1 MSRSNV
7 AASVRQRLLNR
18 AREEGEDFQRLLVRY
33 ALERLLHR
41 MGLSDWH
48 DQFVLKG
55 AFTFLLWQGTL
66 HRPTRDLDLMGYG
79 SPEPRA
85 VEDVFRAIAGMDEGP
100 EDGLQFD
107 PSSVTAAPIRDQAEY
122 GGIRLKLI
130 AHLGSARIPLQVDIG
145 FGDAITP
152 DPEPATFPALLEF
165 PAPRIRIY
173 PRETV
178 IAEKLHGMVRFGIA
192 NTRMKD
198 YYDLWFLSEH
208 FPFEGATLQRAIRA
222 TFQRRGTAL
231 PDRQPVALTDEFAR
245 GGEKRRQW
253 TAFLDRMELASTGL
267 ALPDAVRRVRA
278 FLLPVLR
285 ALREE
290 EPFRQKWSPPGPWDE
305 E

>member
-1 MSRSNV
+1 MSLSNV

-41 MGLSDWH
+41 ITLSDWD

-55 AFTFLLWQGTL
+55 AFAFLLWQGTL

-107 PSSVTAAPIRDQAEY
+107 PSSVTAAPIREQAEY
-122 GGIRLKLI
+122 DGIRVKLV
-130 AHLGSARIPLQVDIG
+130 AYLGSARIPLQIDVG

-152 DPEPATFPALLEF
+152 DPESATFPALLEF
-165 PAPRIRIY
+165 PAPRIRMY

-208 FPFEGATLQRAIRA
+208 FPFEGTTLQRAIRT
-222 TFQRRGTAL
+222 TFQRRGTAP
-231 PDRQPVALTDEFAR
+231 PDRRPVALTDDFAR
-245 GGEKRRQW
+245 REEKGRQW
-253 TAFLDRMELASTGL
+253 AAFLDRMELESSGL
-267 ALPDAVRRVRA
+267 ALSDAVHRGQT

-290 EPFRQKWSPPGPWDE
+290 VPFQQKWSPAGPWDE
-305 E
+305 A

>member
-18 AREEGEDFQRLLVRY
+18 AREEGEDFQRLPVRY

-41 MGLSDWH
+41 MSLSDWH

-85 VEDVFRAIAGMDEGP
+85 VEDVFRAIAGMDEGS

-122 GGIRLKLI
+122 GRIRVTLI

-198 YYDLWFLSEH
+198 YYDLWFLSAH

-231 PDRQPVALTDEFAR
+231 PDR
-245 GGEKRRQW
+245 
-253 TAFLDRMELASTGL
+253 
-267 ALPDAVRRVRA
+267 
-278 FLLPVLR
+278 
-285 ALREE
+285 
-290 EPFRQKWSPPGPWDE
+290 
-305 E
+305 